1 MNLRKDAPRAGC
13 CTVKM
18 EKTFKKRFIIVSGPV
33 GSGKTTLALN
43 IAKNSG
49 NCFYF
54 DKDDL
59 VPTSCATFRAV
70 DTLLPKDA
78 EIGYNRSEIALCDR
92 HSQFFRDFIRNPEYD
107 SSRDIIIKG
116 IQFSNLVVVNAPYTS
131 ELRKEA
137 DCKCLAF
144 DTFHKFFEKEDCEF
158 MVVFVHVDKEELKR
172 RLLNRKAED
181 PQAALRDPNVY
192 TDIDAY
198 LEQENVEPPI
208 KVESTKN
215 IDRFFVF
222 DAMNDTVRD
231 ESYAKL
237 MKVLGIENYEPYNR
251 KIEVN
256 RV

>member
-1 MNLRKDAPRAGC
+1 
-13 CTVKM
+13 M
-18 EKTFKKRFIIVSGPV
+18 EKKFKKRFIIVSGPV

-49 NCFYF
+49 NCYYF

-59 VPTSCATFRAV
+59 VPTSCATFQAV
-70 DTLLPKDA
+70 DKLLPKDL
-78 EIGYNRSEIALCDR
+78 ETGYNRSEIALCDR
-92 HSQFFRDFIRNPEYD
+92 HSKFFKDFIRNPEYD

-116 IQFSNLVVVNAPYTS
+116 VQFSNLVVVNAPYTS
-131 ELRKEA
+131 ELKKEA
-137 DCKCLAF
+137 AGDCPAF

-158 MVVFVHVDKEELKR
+158 MVVFVHVNKDELRR
-172 RLLNRKAED
+172 RLLTRKAED

-192 TDIDAY
+192 TDLDAY

-208 KVESTKN
+208 KGESTKN
-215 IDRFFVF
+215 VDRFFVF
-222 DAMNDTVRD
+222 DASTDELRD
-231 ESYAKL
+231 ASYARL
-237 MKVLGIENYEPYNR
+237 MNVLCIKDYAPYNR